1 MCPYYFHLEDKF
13 LARAGI
19 KPSATTDELFDCTV
33 DNSLYTD
40 IALDDADSDM
50 NSKSSAGTDVANKNR
65 DSAGNDEANN
75 NRASKTIATASVAKS
90 AKKKKQ
96 RTPSKRVAGRG
107 TAEMDGL
114 NALLMTIAKRKS
126 AELAAITENNQT
138 GDNVD
143 KMVSLMTNWKSAREA
158 MGCPIKA
165 AYSCP
170 EFEQFLD
177 RKERK
182 QLRRYRREMEDPL
195 SSDSSE

>member
-19 KPSATTDELFDCTV
+19 KPSATSEELFDCSFDDDFCPDST
-33 DNSLYTD
+33 
-40 IALDDADSDM
+40 LDDVDDVDSECSARIGDL
-50 NSKSSAGTDVANKNR
+50 NQKQSAAGTGEAENANSAAITVAN
-65 DSAGNDEANN
+65 S
-75 NRASKTIATASVAKS
+75 S
-90 AKKKKQ
+90 KKKKQ
-96 RTPSKRVAGRG
+96 RTPTKRIAGRG
-107 TAEMDGL
+107 PAEMDGL
-114 NALLMTIAKRKS
+114 NALLMTIAKKKS
-126 AELAAITENNQT
+126 AELAATENNKT
-138 GDNVD
+138 GDNVG

-182 QLRRYRREMEDPL
+182 QLRRYRRNMEDPL
-195 SSDSSE
+195 SSDSSD

>member
-19 KPSATTDELFDCTV
+19 KPSATSEELFDCSFDDDFCPDST
-33 DNSLYTD
+33 
-40 IALDDADSDM
+40 LDDVDDVDSECSARIGDLNQKQSAAGM
-50 NSKSSAGTDVANKNR
+50 GEAENANSAATTVAN
-65 DSAGNDEANN
+65 S
-75 NRASKTIATASVAKS
+75 S
-90 AKKKKQ
+90 KKKKQ
-96 RTPSKRVAGRG
+96 RTPTKRIAGRG
-107 TAEMDGL
+107 SAEMDGL
-114 NALLMTIAKRKS
+114 NALLMTIAKKKS
-126 AELAAITENNQT
+126 AELAATENNKT
-138 GDNVD
+138 GDNVG

-182 QLRRYRREMEDPL
+182 QLRRYRRNMEDPL
-195 SSDSSE
+195 SSDSSD

>member
-19 KPSATTDELFDCTV
+19 KPSATSEELFDCSFDDDFCPDST
-33 DNSLYTD
+33 
-40 IALDDADSDM
+40 LDDVDDVDSECSARIGDLNQKQSAAGM
-50 NSKSSAGTDVANKNR
+50 GEAENANSAATTVAN
-65 DSAGNDEANN
+65 S
-75 NRASKTIATASVAKS
+75 S
-90 AKKKKQ
+90 KKKKQ
-96 RTPSKRVAGRG
+96 RTPTKRIAGRVP
-107 TAEMDGL
+107 AEMDGL
-114 NALLMTIAKRKS
+114 NALLMTIAKKKS
-126 AELAAITENNQT
+126 AELAATENNKT
-138 GDNVD
+138 GDNVG

-182 QLRRYRREMEDPL
+182 QLRRYRRNMEDPL
-195 SSDSSE
+195 SSDSSD